1 MLLEYRIKFKF
12 RLFPSQREKEDFVK
26 IISKSEMSEDELKN
40 EIFEKYKY
48 PGMPKFKPF
57 SFRISKVVRSYFVT
71 EKQTKTTSATKSI

>member
-57 SFRISKVVRSYFVT
+57 SFRISKITRAYLVA
-71 EKQTKTTSATKSI
+71 EKQAKTASATK